1 MIRYDSNLNS
11 ALVKAVR
18 NYNAKVARLER
29 KGIETTAEKV
39 SLRTV
44 RREFQDRRDLL
55 AYIRELRTFG
65 KRGVERIAFVDYY
78 KNPVSEYEIAIAKSR
93 QRRAIR
99 MAEEKIEEAKGVIKT
114 TGGTQELESLMGTDY
129 VANLQANLQR
139 LREQTFT
146 KRLSK
151 TEQAKIIRSSR
162 SILNVGQTAER
173 ARGNFFEILKKECDF
188 ADMNGAYENIRSKL
202 GQLNAQNWELARN
215 GEQTI
220 VALMENY
227 PRMSEAKSDAEKERL
242 KSDLQ
247 VLINTLNN
255 TVDQVVEYYSGEQKE
270 Q

>member
-44 RREFQDRRDLL
+44 RRDFQDRRDLL

-65 KRGVERIAFVDYY
+65 KRGVERIAFLDYY
-78 KNPVSEYEIAIAKSR
+78 KNPISEYEIEVAKSR

-99 MAEEKIEEAKGVIKT
+99 MAEEKIKEAKGVIKT
-114 TGGTQELESLMGTDY
+114 TGGEKELESLMGTDY
-129 VANLQANLQR
+129 VAGLQANLQR
-139 LREQTFT
+139 LKDQSFT
-146 KRLSK
+146 KRLSQ
-151 TEQAKIIRSSR
+151 TEQAKIIRSAR
-162 SILNVGQTAER
+162 SILNIGQTSER
-173 ARGNFFEILKKECDF
+173 ARGNFFDILKKECDF
-188 ADMNGAYENIRSKL
+188 AEMNGSYENIRAKL
-202 GQLNAQNWELARN
+202 SQLNAQNWELARN

-227 PRMSEAKSDAEKERL
+227 PRMSDAKSAAEKERL

-247 VLINTLNN
+247 VLIRMLENTA
-255 TVDQVVEYYSGEQKE
+255 DQIVEYYSGEQKE
-270 Q
+270 K